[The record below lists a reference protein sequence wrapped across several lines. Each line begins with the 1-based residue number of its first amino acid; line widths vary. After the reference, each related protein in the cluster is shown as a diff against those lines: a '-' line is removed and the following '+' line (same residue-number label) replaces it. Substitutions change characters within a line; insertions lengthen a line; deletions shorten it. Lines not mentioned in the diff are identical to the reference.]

1 MQEIT
6 KASPG
11 SHDVTLLRLA
21 REIAMDIHPVEAI
34 LATLEISDDE
44 WQEIQQNPTFRGY
57 LRTAIEEWQSATNTQ
72 ERVRLKSLAFVE
84 EALPEFY
91 ARAHDPSENL
101 QHKIRVLE
109 VVAKF
114 AGVGGNVDTALSG
127 EKFSVTI
134 NLGADHQVRI
144 ERDVT
149 PQVIEGDA
157 E

>member
-1 MQEIT
+1 M
-6 KASPG
+6 
-11 SHDVTLLRLA
+11 
-21 REIAMDIHPVEAI
+21 
-34 LATLEISDDE
+34 
-44 WQEIQQNPTFRGY
+44 
-57 LRTAIEEWQSATNTQ
+57 
-72 ERVRLKSLAFVE
+72 RLKSLAFVE
-84 EALPEFY
+84 EALPDFY
-91 ARAHDPSENL
+91 ARAHDPTENL

>member
-21 REIAMDIHPVEAI
+21 REIAMDIHPVESI